1 MFPSSINIAEIC
13 ITLYDMSGLC
23 IVFCCYKCLYLAVC
37 SRNVTGY

>member
-23 IVFCCYKCLYLAVC
+23 IVFVVINACI
-37 SRNVTGY
+37 